1 MEAVTHTLEIISKT
15 LVNFNYISIATRIIL
30 SVVLSGIIGWER
42 SKSGRAAGLRTHIL
56 VCLGACVVSLTGLYL
71 KHQYGADPSRIAA
84 QVISGIGFLGT
95 GTILVKRQS
104 EIVGLTTAAC
114 IWSTGCIG
122 IALGYG
128 LYWIALLA
136 AVLCFIIMKK
146 MAAWEQGVKQ
156 QGTVFRVYGELHDA
170 AHTNEFLSE
179 IESADINLSDI
190 QFTDAKSKTVN
201 GIAFV
206 ATISVDSHK
215 DKKSIIQLMNDNEK
229 SIFVVN
235 TD

>member
-95 GTILVKRQS
+95 GTILVKKES

-136 AVLCFIIMKK
+136 AVLCFVIMKK

-156 QGTVFRVYGELHDA
+156 QGIVFRVYGELHDA
-170 AHTNEFLSE
+170 SQTNEFLSE
-179 IESADINLSDI
+179 IENADIHISDI
-190 QFTDAKSKTVN
+190 KFTDAKSKVVN

-206 ATISVDSHK
+206 ATISADSNK
-215 DKKSIIQLMNDNEK
+215 DKKSIIQLMNDNKK

>member
-1 MEAVTHTLEIISKT
+1 MEAVTHALEIISKT

-30 SVVLSGIIGWER
+30 SVILSGIIGWER

-136 AVLCFIIMKK
+136 TVLCFIIMKT
-146 MAAWEQGVKQ
+146 MARWEQGVKHK
-156 QGTVFRVYGELHDA
+156 GTVFRVYGELHDA
-170 AHTNEFLSE
+170 SQTNEFLTE
-179 IESADINLSDI
+179 MEDADIDVSDI
-190 QFTDAKSKTVN
+190 KFTDAKAKTAN

-206 ATISVDSHK
+206 ATISADASK
-215 DKKSIIQLMNDNEK
+215 DKKSIIQSMNNNNK
-229 SIFVVN
+229 CIFVVD